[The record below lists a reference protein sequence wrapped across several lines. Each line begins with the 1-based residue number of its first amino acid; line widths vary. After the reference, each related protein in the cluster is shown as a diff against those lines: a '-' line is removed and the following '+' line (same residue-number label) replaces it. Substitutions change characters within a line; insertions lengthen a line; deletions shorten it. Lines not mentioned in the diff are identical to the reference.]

1 MILCDKEKEQL
12 KLDGTEAQ
20 LLAELSVIIEELR
33 EDIKDDKIIFAVK
46 LGFCGGDLEKMLDLA
61 KETILNNRKKENK
74 NNENTKENIL

>member
-12 KLDGTEAQ
+12 KLDGTEPQ

-33 EDIKDDKIIFAVK
+33 EDIKDDKIMFAVK